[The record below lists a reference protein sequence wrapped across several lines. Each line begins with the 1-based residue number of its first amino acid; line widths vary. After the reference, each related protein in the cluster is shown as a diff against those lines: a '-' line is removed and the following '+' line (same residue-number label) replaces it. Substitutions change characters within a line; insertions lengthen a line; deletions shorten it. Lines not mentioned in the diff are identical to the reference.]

1 MVVDVVT
8 VDVVVVAAAGG
19 HRLRSAADS
28 APGGGRLVADGA
40 AVGGGSGSCLLPPA
54 ARDGELRS
62 GAGAGSAVSVLDG
75 CLAAGAAGAAAG
87 LTDTRLQGT
96 YHQVSGG
103 HFNKDA
109 LKHESEAHR
118 RKREQPTPEIQVMK
132 L

>member
-8 VDVVVVAAAGG
+8 VEVVVAAAGG

-40 AVGGGSGSCLLPPA
+40 AVGGGGGSCLLPPA

-75 CLAAGAAGAAAG
+75 GVAAGAAAG
-87 LTDTRLQGT
+87 LTHTRLQGR
-96 YHQVSGG
+96 HNQVSGG
-103 HFNKDA
+103 RFNKDA
-109 LKHESEAHR
+109 LKHKSEAHR
-118 RKREQPTPEIQVMK
+118 RKRGHLSLEIKVME

>member
-8 VDVVVVAAAGG
+8 VDVVVAAAGG

-28 APGGGRLVADGA
+28 APGGGHLVADGA

-75 CLAAGAAGAAAG
+75 CLAAGAAAG

-118 RKREQPTPEIQVMK
+118 RKRERPSPQI
-132 L
+132 